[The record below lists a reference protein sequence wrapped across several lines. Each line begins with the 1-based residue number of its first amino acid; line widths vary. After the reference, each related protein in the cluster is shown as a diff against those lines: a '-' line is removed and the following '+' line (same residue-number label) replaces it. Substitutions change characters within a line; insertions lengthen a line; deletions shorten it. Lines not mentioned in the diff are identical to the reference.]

1 MSFKK
6 VTLYLFI
13 LIVFSPVT
21 YLKSQVKTLSFP
33 EDQPLRIEINCKTDN
48 ETYRVIPC
56 GKSGVILFFK
66 SVETVEETNVK
77 WYFSL
82 YDENLRRV
90 WVKSL
95 PVNLAMEFKSVAFR
109 KDTLAL
115 LFQATGKGKPADY
128 NFSIIRLLL
137 DPGTFI
143 VNTGTFPENVDPD
156 QFLLYGETA
165 ITSLNVKNE
174 SARIW
179 NMDLST
185 GTSLN
190 FQLTPGLV
198 SDVSCLEVDTTGARI
213 VAAIRKQFSKNKYE
227 YYLSQFDLAGN
238 MITEALVSPV
248 TPERY
253 LQNAEFVRLNTE
265 EYLVFGSYGSSPV
278 QKGMVKNTVIVEST
292 GFFYSRIS
300 GNQQKNI
307 AFYNFLEFKN
317 AGNLLDKKDIM
328 MLRKKA
334 MKKNLDLNSFS
345 LDYTLLLHPVIRRDS
360 TFILMAEAFNPQY
373 HSETFTD
380 FDYYGRPFTNS
391 YSVFDG
397 YRYNSAIIT
406 GFDEKGKLLWDNNM
420 EIRNLISFDL
430 DKKVNT
436 IFTADDIVLTYQG
449 EGKLASKIIRGYDV
463 VEKLDYS
470 PVEMSLPDDK
480 LLSETKSK
488 MIPWY
493 DNYFLCSGYQEIRN
507 VALEG
512 NNKRLVYYFSKIKF
526 E

>member
-1 MSFKK
+1 
-6 VTLYLFI
+6 
-13 LIVFSPVT
+13 
-21 YLKSQVKTLSFP
+21 
-33 EDQPLRIEINCKTDN
+33 
-48 ETYRVIPC
+48 
-56 GKSGVILFFK
+56 
-66 SVETVEETNVK
+66 
-77 WYFSL
+77 
-82 YDENLRRV
+82 
-90 WVKSL
+90 
-95 PVNLAMEFKSVAFR
+95 
-109 KDTLAL
+109 
-115 LFQATGKGKPADY
+115 
-128 NFSIIRLLL
+128 
-137 DPGTFI
+137 
-143 VNTGTFPENVDPD
+143 
-156 QFLLYGETA
+156 
-165 ITSLNVKNE
+165 
-174 SARIW
+174 
-179 NMDLST
+179 
-185 GTSLN
+185 
-190 FQLTPGLV
+190 
-198 SDVSCLEVDTTGARI
+198 
-213 VAAIRKQFSKNKYE
+213 
-227 YYLSQFDLAGN
+227 
-238 MITEALVSPV
+238 
-248 TPERY
+248 
-253 LQNAEFVRLNTE
+253 
-265 EYLVFGSYGSSPV
+265 
-278 QKGMVKNTVIVEST
+278 VEST

-334 MKKNLDLNSFS
+334 MKKNLDLTSFS
-345 LDYTLLLHPVIRRDS
+345 LDYTLLLHPVIRKDS

-406 GFDEKGKLLWDNNM
+406 GFDDKGKLLWDNNM
-420 EIRNLISFDL
+420 EIRNLVSFDL
-430 DKKVNT
+430 EQKVNT
-436 IFTADDIVLTYQG
+436 IFTAGDIVLTYQG
-449 EGKLASKIIRGYDV
+449 EGKLASKIVKGYDV
-463 VEKLDYS
+463 IEKLDYS